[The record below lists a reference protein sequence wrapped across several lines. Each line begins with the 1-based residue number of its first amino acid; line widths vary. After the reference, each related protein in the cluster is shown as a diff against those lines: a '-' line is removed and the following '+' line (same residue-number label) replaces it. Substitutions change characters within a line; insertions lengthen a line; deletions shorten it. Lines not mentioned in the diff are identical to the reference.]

1 MFGLFGS
8 VAHELHFCVCAGYR
22 LLICYG
28 PLPVFFF
35 TASKL
40 QFRHRVEGLRTHR
53 FWLARARLVVAFG
66 LFGSVAS
73 SFGTMW
79 KGCERTVF
87 GCLFSGLCFACLG
100 HEACC
105 RSRLSEA
112 SHRGILLGVG
122 SNPAAVRAF
131 RMGSFTA
138 PWHVC
143 GRFGL
148 GTTFGSSTAFGV
160 AVYWFGTQ
168 PRSERAG
175 HKKYFMDSKGDGKH
189 FFWLVFLACLSSACI
204 VAFGLFGSVA
214 HELHFCV
221 CAGYI
226 GCLSATVLYLCFFLR
241 LRSCSTCGRV
251 ANASFL
257 ACPSSACS
265 GVWPFRIR
273 CQQFRHHVEG
283 LRTHRFWLPF
293 FWLVFC
299 MPWARSLLPFEAFG
313 SFAYP
318 EAAKIVNLHFPLIY
332 IFARIYIP
340 NLRKL
345 KGKCKFYIFPKNVF
359 FRRKIEDFCKNE
371 NFHFFLHTKNYYFFS
386 ISLVS
391 SLDF

>member
-1 MFGLFGS
+1 MQVIGCLS
-8 VAHELHFCVCAGYR
+8 ATVLYLC
-22 LLICYG
+22 
-28 PLPVFFF
+28 FFF

-138 PWHVC
+138 PRHVC

-148 GTTFGSSTAFGV
+148 STTFSSSTAFGV
-160 AVYWFGTQ
+160 AVYWFRTQ
-168 PRSERAG
+168 PRSEGAG
-175 HKKYFMDSKGDGKH
+175 HKKCFMDSKGDGKH
-189 FFWLVFLACLSSACI
+189 FFWLVFLACLSSAC
-204 VAFGLFGSVA
+204 
-214 HELHFCV
+214 
-221 CAGYI
+221 
-226 GCLSATVLYLCFFLR
+226 
-241 LRSCSTCGRV
+241 
-251 ANASFL
+251 
-257 ACPSSACS
+257 S

-273 CQQFRHHVEG
+273 CPR
-283 LRTHRFWLPF
+283 
-293 FWLVFC
+293 
-299 MPWARSLLPFEAFG
+299 A
-313 SFAYP
+313 SF
-318 EAAKIVNLHFPLIY
+318 LCLC
-332 IFARIYIP
+332 R
-340 NLRKL
+340 L
-345 KGKCKFYIFPKNVF
+345 
-359 FRRKIEDFCKNE
+359 
-371 NFHFFLHTKNYYFFS
+371 
-386 ISLVS
+386 
-391 SLDF
+391 

>member
-1 MFGLFGS
+1 MS
-8 VAHELHFCVCAGYR
+8 VQVIGCLSATVLYLC
-22 LLICYG
+22 
-28 PLPVFFF
+28 FFF

-160 AVYWFGTQ
+160 AVYWFRTQ
-168 PRSERAG
+168 PRARVLATRNVLWIPKVTGSIFSG
-175 HKKYFMDSKGDGKH
+175 LC
-189 FFWLVFLACLSSACI
+189 FWLA
-204 VAFGLFGSVA
+204 
-214 HELHFCV
+214 
-221 CAGYI
+221 
-226 GCLSATVLYLCFFLR
+226 
-241 LRSCSTCGRV
+241 
-251 ANASFL
+251 
-257 ACPSSACS
+257 
-265 GVWPFRIR
+265 
-273 CQQFRHHVEG
+273 
-283 LRTHRFWLPF
+283 
-293 FWLVFC
+293 
-299 MPWARSLLPFEAFG
+299 
-313 SFAYP
+313 
-318 EAAKIVNLHFPLIY
+318 
-332 IFARIYIP
+332 
-340 NLRKL
+340 
-345 KGKCKFYIFPKNVF
+345 
-359 FRRKIEDFCKNE
+359 
-371 NFHFFLHTKNYYFFS
+371 
-386 ISLVS
+386 
-391 SLDF
+391 

>member
-1 MFGLFGS
+1 M
-8 VAHELHFCVCAGYR
+8 
-22 LLICYG
+22 
-28 PLPVFFF
+28 FFF

-122 SNPAAVRAF
+122 SNPVAVRAFRMGSFTAPWHVCGRFGLGTTFGSSTAFGACCRSRLSEASHRGILLGVGSNPAAVRAF

-160 AVYWFGTQ
+160 AVYWFRTQ
-168 PRSERAG
+168 PRSEGAG
-175 HKKYFMDSKGDGKH
+175 HKKCFMDSKGDGKH
-189 FFWLVFLACLSSACI
+189 FFWLVFLACLSSAC
-204 VAFGLFGSVA
+204 
-214 HELHFCV
+214 
-221 CAGYI
+221 
-226 GCLSATVLYLCFFLR
+226 
-241 LRSCSTCGRV
+241 
-251 ANASFL
+251 
-257 ACPSSACS
+257 S

-273 CQQFRHHVEG
+273 CPR
-283 LRTHRFWLPF
+283 
-293 FWLVFC
+293 
-299 MPWARSLLPFEAFG
+299 A
-313 SFAYP
+313 SF
-318 EAAKIVNLHFPLIY
+318 LCLC
-332 IFARIYIP
+332 R
-340 NLRKL
+340 L
-345 KGKCKFYIFPKNVF
+345 
-359 FRRKIEDFCKNE
+359 
-371 NFHFFLHTKNYYFFS
+371 
-386 ISLVS
+386 
-391 SLDF
+391 